1 MLTGPNFPQRVV
13 LLEAW
18 KSLESSLEGD
28 NQVTKVEGMMPRV
41 VKKRRRVDEDGSMEE
56 CAYIALHG
64 KLGTDCHADFD
75 LIFQDDEQT
84 QNPASFKLLQLA
96 HQWKLKQQQAAEA
109 AANGDG
115 AAAEEE
121 AENAREEVEAVAQ
134 EEVEA
139 AATTNGE
146 VNGDADMEE

>member
-1 MLTGPNFPQRVV
+1 MLTIC
-13 LLEAW
+13 L
-18 KSLESSLEGD
+18 
-28 NQVTKVEGMMPRV
+28 
-41 VKKRRRVDEDGSMEE
+41 
-56 CAYIALHG
+56 
-64 KLGTDCHADFD
+64 DFD

-121 AENAREEVEAVAQ
+121 AETAREEVEAVAQ
-134 EEVEA
+134 EEVQA
-139 AATTNGE
+139 AAT
-146 VNGDADMEE
+146 NGDASGDAVMEE